1 MMPATARLA
10 IFVVVVISPQP
21 VTPKSVRTSTKK
33 YSPQY
38 VPAAFT
44 NQGTNFVIFM
54 DCRLLLAALSIRSG
68 VRKGKCGARV
78 TSRFGEWQLRAAIP
92 LRDWLRGSCTRG

>member
-21 VTPKSVRTSTKK
+21 VTPSSVRTSTKK

-44 NQGTNFVIFM
+44 SHGTTFVIFM
-54 DCRLLLAALSIRSG
+54 I
-68 VRKGKCGARV
+68 
-78 TSRFGEWQLRAAIP
+78 
-92 LRDWLRGSCTRG
+92 

>member
-21 VTPKSVRTSTKK
+21 VTPSSVRTSTKK

-44 NQGTNFVIFM
+44 SHGTSFVIFM
-54 DCRLLLAALSIRSG
+54 GQTRSP
-68 VRKGKCGARV
+68 VLFGAR
-78 TSRFGEWQLRAAIP
+78 
-92 LRDWLRGSCTRG
+92 